1 MTNGPYRVLSHL
13 GRVWLFVIPWT
24 VAHQTPLSMGFS
36 RQEYW
41 SGLPFPSPNPKERQC
56 PKWSNQDTAVLI
68 SHVSKVMLNI
78 LQAKLQQYVN
88 QELLDV
94 PARCFKKR
102 QRNQR
107 SKCQHLLDHGESQ
120 GVPKEN
126 ERKRKWSRS
135 VVSDSLRSHGLWPTR
150 LIHLWNFPGKST
162 RVVCHFFLQG
172 WGKVK
177 EKIKLW
183 EYRERRNYCQLLGSV
198 KAGGSGG
205 TWAWLQTLS

>member
-1 MTNGPYRVLSHL
+1 
-13 GRVWLFVIPWT
+13 
-24 VAHQTPLSMGFS
+24 MGFS

-120 GVPKEN
+120 GAPKEN

-150 LIHLWNFPGKST
+150 LLCPWDSPGKST
-162 RVVCHFFLQG
+162 GVGCHSLQG
-172 WGKVK
+172 IYPTQGSYPSPPKKHLITPFDCVDNNK
-177 EKIKLW
+177 LEKILKEMVVPDHLTCLL
-183 EYRERRNYCQLLGSV
+183 RNLICGS
-198 KAGGSGG
+198 KSN
-205 TWAWLQTLS
+205 S